1 MLLYLP
7 AVPASSAFFHEIC
20 LIGGITL
27 AIVITVTNQ
36 KGGIGKTTTSST
48 LISGLSSRGKKVL
61 GVDLDPQGNLGFS
74 LGIEIEETATIYDVF
89 KENIG
94 ITRAI
99 ARTDSGDI
107 IPSNILLSG
116 AELEFNRPGREFLLR
131 DALADIQHLYDY
143 IIIDT
148 PPALNILTVNAY
160 VASNCLVIPMVP
172 EILGLLGV
180 TQLKETIDTVI
191 KFYNKNLNVLGIL
204 LTKFNKQLNLSKE
217 VLEMAESIASQLG
230 CHVFNAKIRQ
240 GVAVAEAPAHCM
252 SILDYAPK
260 SNPALDYQEFIDE
273 ILSLTSGKTF

>member
-1 MLLYLP
+1 M
-7 AVPASSAFFHEIC
+7 
-20 LIGGITL
+20 

-36 KGGIGKTTTSST
+36 KGGIGKTTTSGT
-48 LISGLSSRGKKVL
+48 LISGLTSRGKKVL

-74 LGIEIEETATIYDVF
+74 LGIEIEDTATIYDVF
-89 KENIG
+89 KENVG
-94 ITRAI
+94 VTRAI
-99 ARTDSGDI
+99 ARTDSGDV

-116 AELEFNRPGREFLLR
+116 AELEFSRPGREFLLR

-143 IIIDT
+143 IIVDT

-160 VASNCLVIPMVP
+160 VASNCLIIPMIP
-172 EILGLLGV
+172 EILSLLGV
-180 TQLKETIDTVI
+180 TQLKETVDTVT
-191 KFYNKNLNVLGIL
+191 KFYNKNLTVLGIL

-217 VLEMAESIASQLG
+217 VLELAESIAEQLG
-230 CHVFNAKIRQ
+230 SRVFKAKIRQ
-240 GVAVAEAPAHCM
+240 SVAVAEAPAHCQ

>member
-1 MLLYLP
+1 M
-7 AVPASSAFFHEIC
+7 
-20 LIGGITL
+20 

-48 LISGLSSRGKKVL
+48 LISGLTSRGKKVL

-74 LGIEIEETATIYDVF
+74 LGIEIEDTATIYDVF
-89 KENIG
+89 KENVG
-94 ITRAI
+94 VTRAI
-99 ARTDSGDI
+99 ARTESGDI

-116 AELEFNRPGREFLLR
+116 AELEFSRPGREFLLR

-143 IIIDT
+143 IIVDT

-160 VASNCLVIPMVP
+160 VASNCLIIPMVP
-172 EILGLLGV
+172 EILSLLGV

-191 KFYNKNLNVLGIL
+191 KFYNKNLTVLGIL
-204 LTKFNKQLNLSKE
+204 LTKFNKHLNLSKE
-217 VLEMAESIASQLG
+217 VLEMAESIAAQLNSR
-230 CHVFNAKIRQ
+230 VFHAKIRQ
-240 GVAVAEAPAHCM
+240 SVAVAEAPAHCQ